1 VEKKRREDAANGVKI
16 AQSLEGFVE
25 RKVCDPWCWI
35 YSVVLRPNSY
45 NSKWSSPWSLCNTT
59 V

>member
-25 RKVCDPWCWI
+25 RKVCD
-35 YSVVLRPNSY
+35 L
-45 NSKWSSPWSLCNTT
+45 
-59 V
+59 